1 MSEACGPPVRPDHD
15 NDHEMAVISVRGERT
30 WHGGRMGRNS
40 LTRTAAAIIVGAF
53 LFLSTAGSCGG
64 GEGDDGDDAPGV
76 TQQDDDGEGGEDD

>member
-1 MSEACGPPVRPDHD
+1 
-15 NDHEMAVISVRGERT
+15 
-30 WHGGRMGRNS
+30 MGRNS
-40 LTRTAAAIIVGAF
+40 LTQTIAAVIVGAF